1 MSPACAQVNSGRWR
15 LNQGEEARERL
26 SQGRWRLEGEEAREK
41 GKERDIAHH
50 LDRVN
55 HQVVTKTKIKAWK
68 NKDVKILKERKKDK
82 DTTS

>member
-1 MSPACAQVNSGRWR
+1 MSLACAQVNSGRWSR
-15 LNQGEEARERL
+15 LGEEARERL

-55 HQVVTKTKIKAWK
+55 HQVVTKTKIKTWK
-68 NKDVKILKERKKDK
+68 DKDVKILKERKKTK
-82 DTTS
+82 IRLL

>member
-15 LNQGEEARERL
+15 LNQGEEARE
-26 SQGRWRLEGEEAREK
+26 SQGRWRLEEAREK

-55 HQVVTKTKIKAWK
+55 HQVVTKTKIKTWK
-68 NKDVKILKERKKDK
+68 EKDVKILKERKKTK
-82 DTTS
+82 IRLL

>member
-1 MSPACAQVNSGRWR
+1 MSLACAQVNSGRWR

-26 SQGRWRLEGEEAREK
+26 SQGRWRLEEAREK

-55 HQVVTKTKIKAWK
+55 HQVVTKTKIKTRK
-68 NKDVKILKERKKDK
+68 DKDVKILKERKKTK
-82 DTTS
+82 IRLL

>member
-1 MSPACAQVNSGRWR
+1 MSLACAQVNSGRWR

-55 HQVVTKTKIKAWK
+55 QQVVTKTKIKTWK
-68 NKDVKILKERKKDK
+68 DKDGKILKERKQTKIRLL
-82 DTTS
+82 